1 MTTPNP
7 SSTITP
13 DSVLIPSPPTLLI
26 ELERLMDEED
36 INIAAVAELISQDP
50 GVAAQIF
57 RQIASPIY
65 GLSKPPESLGK
76 AVSLIGLKSL
86 HDLVKSICL
95 RQVLSGDSPFFEWFW
110 ERSAEISKLA
120 AAIAWAQRTVVNV
133 LPEHAHLV
141 GLFHDC
147 GIPVLALHNKKYNE
161 CFRKAG
167 VYQWPDI
174 RKEDGKFQTDHAVV
188 GYLVAKHWKLPDYVC
203 QAVRY
208 HHEIVHAEH
217 KAATL
222 VAILQMAMH
231 IYNVRNGHEDADWDG
246 ERERVLD
253 ELGILPNELQAF
265 EEDVYDQVHQI

>member
-1 MTTPNP
+1 MSAKSEPGIN
-7 SSTITP
+7 P
-13 DSVLIPSPPTLLI
+13 DSILIPSPPSLLI

-36 INIAAVAELISQDP
+36 INIAAVAQLISKDP
-50 GVAAQIF
+50 GVTAQIF
-57 RQIASPIY
+57 RQLASPVY

-76 AVSLIGLKSL
+76 AVSLIGLKTL

-110 ERSAEISKLA
+110 ERSADISRLA
-120 AAIAWAQRTVVNV
+120 AAIAWAQRSVVNV

-147 GIPVLALHNKKYNE
+147 GIPVLALHNKQYNE
-161 CFRKAG
+161 CFKKAG
-167 VYQWPDI
+167 AYQWPDV

-208 HHEIVHAEH
+208 HHEIVQAEH

-222 VAILQMAMH
+222 VAIVQMAMH
-231 IYNVRNGHEDADWDG
+231 LYNLRNGLDDDDWQG
-246 ERERVLD
+246 ERDRVLD
-253 ELGILPNELQAF
+253 ELGILANELPAFQEDILDQTQQAR
-265 EEDVYDQVHQI
+265 